1 MKIKTEEI
9 IRQFFIFDTLILFL
23 ISWKNFFRRLF
34 QEIRKREEEAQK
46 LNGVI
51 IIQIIKL
58 NQLILRLKDVEGSK
72 MENKLF
78 II

>member
-9 IRQFFIFDTLILFL
+9 IRQFFIFDTLTLFL